1 MQRNLSNLK
10 ILFLKKIYI
19 YKYIMRYTWS
29 NFLSTNNFSEKEI
42 NFQLI
47 TIQKFENNKKF

>member
-1 MQRNLSNLK
+1 
-10 ILFLKKIYI
+10 
-19 YKYIMRYTWS
+19 MRYTWS
-29 NFLSTNNFSEKEI
+29 NFLSTNNFSEREI